1 MGTVADILTLAHE
14 QLGNGGAR
22 YWEWYTQNVRPSQ
35 GSFVDGNAT
44 PYCAEYVSW
53 LLAMTDTTCDY
64 FPNSCAFDARD
75 IPEGRR
81 IYGQDLRPGDLVAF
95 DWDDDQRGDHVGIV
109 RSVCDWGCNTN
120 EGNTGADM
128 CVHERQR
135 LWDVILFGIRPEYEE
150 DSDVITDEDVQRIAA
165 ACASYVWGEADKK
178 ANLNMYNAVHWTYQL
193 ARLAVE
199 LLKRIAKKVGA

>member
-1 MGTVADILTLAHE
+1 MGTVSYILTLAHG
-14 QLGNGGAR
+14 QLGNNGAR
-22 YWEWYTQNVRPSQ
+22 YWDWYTQNVRPSQ
-35 GSFVDGNAT
+35 GSFVDGNST

-53 LLAMTDTTCDY
+53 LLAMTGTTCEY
-64 FPNSCAFDARD
+64 FPNPCAFDARD
-75 IPEGRR
+75 IPESKR
-81 IYGQDLRPGDLVAF
+81 IYGKGLRPGDIVAF

-109 RSVCDWGCNTN
+109 KSVQDWGCNTN

-135 LWDVILFGIRPEYEE
+135 TWDVILFGIRPEYEE
-150 DSDVITDEDVQRIAA
+150 ETDVITDEDVQRIAA

-178 ANLNMYNAVHWTYQL
+178 ANLNMYNAAHWTYQL
-193 ARLAVE
+193 AHQAVE

>member
-1 MGTVADILTLAHE
+1 MGTVADILTLAHD
-14 QLGNGGAR
+14 QLGNSGAR

-35 GSFVDGNAT
+35 GAFVDGNVT

-53 LLAMTDTTCDY
+53 LLAMTGTPCIY
-64 FPNSCAFDARD
+64 FPDSCAFDARD
-75 IPEGRR
+75 IPEDRR
-81 IYGQDLRPGDLVAF
+81 IYGQDLRPGDIVAF

-109 RSVCDWGCNTN
+109 KSVQDWGCNTN

-128 CVHERQR
+128 RVHERQR
-135 LWDVILFGIRPEYEE
+135 TWDFILFGIRPEYEE

-178 ANLNMYNAVHWTYQL
+178 ANLNMYNAVHWRYQY
-193 ARLAVE
+193 AQQAVE
-199 LLKRIAKKVGA
+199 LLERIAKKVGA

>member
-1 MGTVADILTLAHE
+1 MGTVTDILALAHD

-22 YWEWYTQNVRPSQ
+22 YWDWYTQNVRPSQ

-53 LLAMTDTTCDY
+53 LLAMTGTACEY
-64 FPNSCAFDARD
+64 FPDSCAFDARD
-75 IPEGRR
+75 IPESRR
-81 IYGQDLRPGDLVAF
+81 IYGRDLRPGNIVAF

-109 RSVCDWGCNTN
+109 KSVQDWGCNTN

-135 LWDVILFGIRPEYEE
+135 TWDVILFGIRPEYEE
-150 DSDVITDEDVQRIAA
+150 DSDVITDDDVQRIAA
-165 ACASYVWGEADKK
+165 ACASYVWGETDKK
-178 ANLNMYNAVHWTYQL
+178 ANLNMYNATHWGYQL
-193 ARLAVE
+193 AKQAVE

>member
-1 MGTVADILTLAHE
+1 MGTVADILALAHD

-22 YWEWYTQNVRPSQ
+22 YWDWYTQSVRPSQ
-35 GSFVDGNAT
+35 GSFVDGNVT

-53 LLAMTDTTCDY
+53 LLAMTGTPCEY
-64 FPNSCAFDARD
+64 FPNPCAFDARD

-81 IYGQDLRPGDLVAF
+81 IYGKDLRPGDLVAF

-135 LWDVILFGIRPEYEE
+135 TWDLILFGIRPEYEE
-150 DSDVITDEDVQRIAA
+150 GSDVITDEDVQRIAA

-178 ANLNMYNAVHWTYQL
+178 ANLNMYNATHWCYQL
-193 ARLAVE
+193 AQQAVE